1 MKLNR
6 LIVLL
11 VVFAML
17 PFAAFAQET
26 EGDGFVLELSAQ
38 LAALGWD
45 DDLLTEFKE
54 AAEELDWS
62 GAENADPELLAWAFD
77 SGMPDDALTAPEQAH
92 VALVL
97 AERTGELKRLG
108 YAQRDIAEAALEA
121 TRAAAQTMIATQLR
135 NETGDTELRLMIQ
148 ARLNEAIEEQIRT
161 MTRTRDGNASGSAYR
176 VGTESE
182 PGDFAGPPG
191 SQAGPRDNS
200 ADRAGD

>member
-45 DDLLTEFKE
+45 DEALTEFKE
-54 AAEELDWS
+54 AAGELDWS
-62 GAENADPELLAWAFD
+62 GATNADPQLLAWAFD
-77 SGMPDDALTAPEQAH
+77 SGMPDDALTAPEQVH
-92 VALVL
+92 VALAL
-97 AERTGELKRLG
+97 AERTGELLRLG
-108 YAQRDIAEAALEA
+108 YAQRDVAEAAMQA
-121 TRAAAQTMIATQLR
+121 TRTAVGAMMATQLR
-135 NETGDTELRLMIQ
+135 NETGDTELRVMIQ
-148 ARLNEAIEEQIRT
+148 ARLNDAIEEQIRA
-161 MTRTRDGNASGSAYR
+161 MTRTWDGNASGSAYR
-176 VGTESE
+176 VGTESD

-191 SQAGPRDNS
+191 TQAGPRDNS
-200 ADRAGD
+200 PDPNGD

>member
-26 EGDGFVLELSAQ
+26 EGDGFVLELAAQ

-45 DDLLTEFKE
+45 DDALTEFKE

-62 GAENADPELLAWAFD
+62 GATNANPQLLAWAFD
-77 SGMPDDALTAPEQAH
+77 SGMPDDALTAPEQAY
-92 VALVL
+92 VALAL
-97 AERTGELKRLG
+97 AERTGELMRLG
-108 YAQRDIAEAALEA
+108 YAQRDVAEAALEA
-121 TRAAAQTMIATQLR
+121 TRTAVQTMMATQLR
-135 NETGDTELRLMIQ
+135 NETEETELRMMIQ
-148 ARLNEAIEEQIRT
+148 AQCNDAMEEQIRAI
-161 MTRTRDGNASGSAYR
+161 TRTRDRNVSGSAYR
-176 VGTESE
+176 LGTESE
-182 PGDFAGPPG
+182 PDDFAGPG

-200 ADRAGD
+200 ADPTGD